1 MEGKRKPM
9 DNKEIAES
17 KVTPAQTKERAVGTD
32 VRVRAVGQL
41 VIAVG
46 IIGVMLFL
54 YVAERQVAVELVA
67 LSSGIVGWYFRG
79 VMVSANGE
87 TKP

>member
-1 MEGKRKPM
+1 M
-9 DNKEIAES
+9 DDKELAET
-17 KVTPAQTKERAVGTD
+17 KVTPEQTKERAVGTD
-32 VRVRAVGQL
+32 VRVRAFGQL

-46 IIGVMLFL
+46 IIGVMLYL
-54 YVAERQVAVELVA
+54 YAVGRTVAVELVA

-79 VMVSANGE
+79 VMVSNGE